1 MTVPARNNEW
11 SGLKERHNTEAFK
24 DHVERMDAFRQSHT
38 DDRDIDVVEQE
49 SFEEHDERMK
59 EFRRSHANVA
69 LVNGVRLDEAALLE
83 RTEPLAVRRNMMEAE
98 DHDLSMAQWTG
109 RLSFP

>member
-24 DHVERMDAFRQSHT
+24 DQAEKMGAFRQSHT
-38 DDRDIDVVEQE
+38 DDRDVDVVEQE

-59 EFRRSHANVA
+59 IFRRNHPEIYELTTANT
-69 LVNGVRLDEAALLE
+69 GVSKN
-83 RTEPLAVRRNMMEAE
+83 P
-98 DHDLSMAQWTG
+98 
-109 RLSFP
+109 